1 MKELCQTTKITR
13 ITIRTKT
20 ITRTKIIRVIIT
32 KRTKTEIT
40 KNYFRLSQFN
50 RKGPLIGP
58 FLLNYYISIQRF
70 KEIIKKSKVF
80 A

>member
-1 MKELCQTTKITR
+1 MKEVCQTTKITR
-13 ITIRTKT
+13 ITTRTKT

-50 RKGPLIGP
+50 RKGPVIGP

>member
-13 ITIRTKT
+13 ITTRTKT